1 LETVVLRVMDV
12 QVEGVHSPVLV
23 GGSPTADVAVV
34 FVHGNA
40 GSGRDWTGL
49 MESVSAFTRCVAPDM
64 PGYGGADKP
73 QDFDYTVEGFGRYL
87 GDVLEQLAIRHA
99 HLVLHDLGGP
109 WGLNWAAGHSA
120 AVASLALLG
129 IGALPGYR
137 WHRFARIFRTPVLG
151 AVLLALT
158 TRREVARA
166 LRRGSRGAVP
176 DAYVDAMAHSFRDPG
191 TRRAMLRF
199 YRATPDLGAVTVRDA
214 AALREVNPPT
224 LVIWGGGDPYVPVRF
239 AEVQRQYFP
248 RAEIAVLPRSGHWP
262 FVDDP
267 DGVTTA
273 LVRFLRRQVSN

>member
-1 LETVVLRVMDV
+1 MLELMDV

-23 GGSPTADVAVV
+23 GGPQEAEAAVV

-40 GSGRDWTGL
+40 GSGQDWRAL
-49 MESVSAFTRCVAPDM
+49 MESVSSFARCVAPDM

-87 GDVLEQLAIRHA
+87 GGVLDHLTVRHA

-109 WGLNWAAGHSA
+109 WGLNWAAGHST

-137 WHRFARIFRTPVLG
+137 WHPFARMFRTPVLG
-151 AVLLALT
+151 EILLALT
-158 TRREVARA
+158 RRRDVART
-166 LRRGSRGAVP
+166 LRRGSRGSLP
-176 DAYVDAMAHSFRDPG
+176 DAYVEAMARSFRDPG
-191 TRRAMLRF
+191 TRRAVLRF

-224 LVIWGGGDPYVPVRF
+224 LVIWGGGDPYVPARF
-239 AEVQRQYFP
+239 AQVQRQYFP
-248 RAEIAVLPRSGHWP
+248 RAEIAVLPTSGHWP

-267 DGVTTA
+267 DGVANA
-273 LVRFLRRQVSN
+273 LVPFLRVQLSE